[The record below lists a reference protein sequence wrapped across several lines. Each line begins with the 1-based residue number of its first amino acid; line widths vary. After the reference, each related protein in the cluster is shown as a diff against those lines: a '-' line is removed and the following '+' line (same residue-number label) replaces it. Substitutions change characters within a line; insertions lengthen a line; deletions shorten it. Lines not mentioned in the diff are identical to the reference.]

1 VKTVILGAG
10 GQLATDL
17 ERVMADWELVTLR
30 HTDLDVCDF
39 DEVRGALREIQPEAV
54 INTAAFHRVDD
65 CEDQVERAFEVNT
78 FAVRNLA
85 QVCAELECRLVH
97 ISTDYV
103 FGGNSARQTPY
114 TEDDPPNPVNV
125 YGVSKLAGEY
135 FVRNLCPRHLVIR
148 TSGLYGLAGSSGKG
162 GNFVETMLR
171 LAKQGKPIYVV
182 DDQVLSPTFTLN
194 LAQAMCGILEANKPG
209 VFHLTSEGECSWY
222 VFAEAI
228 FEIEGAS
235 VDLNPISSAEYGAR
249 ALRPRYSSLATRRG
263 GTSPRQ
269 ALPHWRQA
277 LQSYLSSRS
286 IYNGEP

>member
-1 VKTVILGAG
+1 MKTVILGAG